1 MSKTPTTPTFD
12 RRRLARLASE
22 GVSTA
27 VLAEIAGMPRRELE
41 AALQG
46 EPQLAELRRYYE
58 KLAAEPPEA
67 RFDRLRRMLLATVER
82 HLEDGDLRNI
92 GWALKSLGLLEPLLG
107 APDRLPEGQSAESA
121 GEEVDR
127 MVAGLGEEERRLWEA
142 MGYENWPVP
151 PTIPWRPDAPRPRG
165 PLEIENEAG
174 TEAERAAAPLPWPPP
189 RRRSGPGEAA
199 AAETEPAGPAPA
211 ETAPSPP
218 ASATG
223 TEKAEG
229 SGPSRWPPHLRPV

>member
-27 VLAEIAGMPRRELE
+27 VLAEIAGMPRLELE
-41 AALQG
+41 AALQM

-58 KLAAEPPEA
+58 KVAAEPPEA
-67 RFDRLRRMLLATVER
+67 RFERLRRLLLATIER

-92 GWALKSLGLLEPLLG
+92 GWALKSLGLLEPLG
-107 APDRLPEGQSAESA
+107 GTPLPEGSAESA
-121 GEEVDR
+121 REEVDR
-127 MVAGLGEEERRLWEA
+127 TLEGLGEEERQLWEA

-189 RRRSGPGEAA
+189 RRRSKPVE
-199 AAETEPAGPAPA
+199 
-211 ETAPSPP
+211 
-218 ASATG
+218 
-223 TEKAEG
+223 AEG
-229 SGPSRWPPHLRPV
+229 SPVEPATAEAVPLGPTSGSPGEKSEGAGTSRWPPHLRPV

>member
-27 VLAEIAGMPRRELE
+27 VLAEIAGMPRLELE
-41 AALQG
+41 AALQM

-67 RFDRLRRMLLATVER
+67 RFERLRRLLLATIER

-92 GWALKSLGLLEPLLG
+92 GWALKSLGLLEPLAG
-107 APDRLPEGQSAESA
+107 APERLPEGGGESA
-121 GEEVDR
+121 QDEVDR
-127 MVAGLGEEERRLWEA
+127 TVENLGEEERQLWEA
-142 MGYENWPVP
+142 MAYENWPVP

-189 RRRSGPGEAA
+189 RRRSTPVE
-199 AAETEPAGPAPA
+199 
-211 ETAPSPP
+211 
-218 ASATG
+218 
-223 TEKAEG
+223 AEG
-229 SGPSRWPPHLRPV
+229 SPVEPATAEAVPLGPKAGSPGEKSEAAGTSRWPPHLRPV